1 MVLGLAEIMER
12 TINLNIFS
20 HNLWILEQC
29 KKQRLFF
36 WQINHSQVD
45 TKLTV

>member
-1 MVLGLAEIMER
+1 MER

-20 HNLWILEQC
+20 HNWRILEQC

-36 WQINHSQVD
+36 GQINHSKVD
-45 TKLTV
+45 TKLAV